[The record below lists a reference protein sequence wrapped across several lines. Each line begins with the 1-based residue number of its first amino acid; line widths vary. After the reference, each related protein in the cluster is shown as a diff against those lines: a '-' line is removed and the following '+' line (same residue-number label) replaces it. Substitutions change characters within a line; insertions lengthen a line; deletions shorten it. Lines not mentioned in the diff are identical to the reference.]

1 MGRYYELKVILAVV
15 LVLAVVILIT
25 SGPPPAAPTPPGT
38 FSFAVLGDAPYYWW
52 EEMKYRVVLQDLDNH
67 DLRLILHVGD
77 IFWRPCT
84 AERYRKSLDQFNR
97 LRHPVIYTPGDNEWF
112 DCWEPRSGAFRP
124 RERLARIRQI
134 FFNAPSRSLGGRPL
148 PLISQAGDETYSEF
162 VENVR
167 WTQEGTLFVTVHLVG
182 SMNGLKPFPGRT
194 AADDAAARRRTEAAA
209 AWVRESFA
217 DAKAGSAS
225 AVVIGFHANP
235 GFQEPAGDPY
245 RQAYEPFMA
254 ALEEEVE
261 RYGKPVLV
269 VQGDDHTYTVDHP
282 LVRRTTGRR
291 LGNLTRMQV
300 PGSPE
305 VGWVRV
311 VVRPGA
317 RSPFSF
323 ESRVVPSWKYW

>member
-25 SGPPPAAPTPPGT
+25 SGPPPVAPNPPGT

-52 EEMKYRVVLQDLDNH
+52 EDLKYRVVLQDLHNH
-67 DLRLILHVGD
+67 DLRWVLHIGD

-84 AERYRKSLDQFNR
+84 DERYRESLDQFNH

-112 DCWEPRSGAFRP
+112 DCWEPRSGAFQP
-124 RERLARIRQI
+124 RERLSRIREI
-134 FFNAPSRSLGGRPL
+134 FFGTPAHSLGGRRL
-148 PLISQAGDETYSEF
+148 PLMSQAADETFSEF

-167 WTQEGTLFVTVHLVG
+167 WVQEGILFVTVHLVG
-182 SMNGLKPFPGRT
+182 SMNGLKTFPGCT

-217 DAKAGSAS
+217 EAKAGGAS

-317 RSPFSF
+317 RSTFSF

>member
-1 MGRYYELKVILAVV
+1 MGKYYEAKVILAVI
-15 LVLAVVILIT
+15 LVLAVGILMT
-25 SGPPPAAPTPPGT
+25 SGPPPTAPNPPGT

-67 DLRLILHVGD
+67 DLRWVLHVGD

-84 AERYRKSLDQFNR
+84 DQRYRKSLDQFNR
-97 LRHPVIYTPGDNEWF
+97 LRHPVIYTPGDNEWM
-112 DCWEPRSGAFRP
+112 DCWEPGSGAFQP
-124 RERLARIRQI
+124 QDRLDRIRQI
-134 FFNAPSRSLGGRPL
+134 FFNAPSRSLGGRRL
-148 PLISQAGDETYSEF
+148 ALSSQAQRGPFSEL

-167 WTQEGTLFVTVHLVG
+167 WKHEGMLFATVHVVG
-182 SMNGLKPFPGRT
+182 SMNGLKPFAGRT
-194 AADDAAARRRTEAAA
+194 AADDAAAKRRTEAAA
-209 AWVRESFA
+209 AWVRETFA
-217 DAKAGSAS
+217 AARAGSAS

-235 GFQEPAGDPY
+235 AFEEPAGDSY
-245 RQAYEPFMA
+245 RQAFEPFLT

-269 VQGDDHTYTVDHP
+269 VHGDDHIYTVDHP
-282 LVRRTTGRR
+282 LARRTTGRR
-291 LGNLTRMQV
+291 LANLTRMQV

-311 VVRPGA
+311 VVKLGA
-317 RSPFSF
+317 ESPFSF